1 MWSSGWTLRNYLFP
15 NFPMCRF
22 EIILDE
28 ETSLVHTA
36 ISGAIC
42 VNSKYLEQ
50 CLAHRRCSVWARMMM
65 AKGMMTIPAPKEL
78 T

>member
-22 EIILDE
+22 EVILDE

-36 ISGAIC
+36 ISSAIC

-50 CLAHRRCSVWARMMM
+50 CLAHRRCSVSLS
-65 AKGMMTIPAPKEL
+65 KGDDGKRNEEDPCP
-78 T
+78 